1 MQLPMTK
8 YYENGD
14 IITEVVF
21 KPSGYGL
28 DAQMVYHKIVTTF
41 SIADGIIKDREYVP
55 CKVFCR

>member
-14 IITEVVF
+14 ITTVVEF
-21 KPSGYGL
+21 VASGYGL
-28 DAQMVYHKIVTTF
+28 NAQTVYHKFITTF
-41 SIADGIIKDREYVP
+41 TIADGIIKDREYVP